1 LDYKSEVDLLEL
13 LVASVDLLLEELVN
27 CLQDYFIENRVYW
40 IQQNYVLILNT
51 IFNFDNCKKLQDHC
65 LNPILANPRLF
76 ITSKDFSTL
85 DKDPLSNLLK
95 RNDLHFQ
102 IEEIVIWDNL
112 IKWDIQQIPGL
123 RNIDRRSNKNYEDL
137 KNTLTNFIPL
147 IRFLNISSDDFYDK
161 VRPYEQ
167 IIPNKIYEH
176 AMTYYF
182 VEQPKLL
189 NHII

>member
-1 LDYKSEVDLLEL
+1 MNYKSEVDLLKL

-40 IQQNYVLILNT
+40 IQQNYVLVLNT

-112 IKWDIQQIPGL
+112 IKWGIQQTPRLENKII
-123 RNIDRRSNKNYEDL
+123 NIDKWSNKNQGCQRSVTVSHRSVITGQEP
-137 KNTLTNFIPL
+137 LT
-147 IRFLNISSDDFYDK
+147 D
-161 VRPYEQ
+161 RP
-167 IIPNKIYEH
+167 
-176 AMTYYF
+176 F
-182 VEQPKLL
+182 
-189 NHII
+189 

>member
-1 LDYKSEVDLLEL
+1 MHL
-13 LVASVDLLLEELVN
+13 
-27 CLQDYFIENRVYW
+27 
-40 IQQNYVLILNT
+40 
-51 IFNFDNCKKLQDHC
+51 
-65 LNPILANPRLF
+65 
-76 ITSKDFSTL
+76 
-85 DKDPLSNLLK
+85 
-95 RNDLHFQ
+95 Q

-112 IKWDIQQIPGL
+112 TKWGIQQTPGL
-123 RNIDRRSNKNYEDL
+123 RNKNINIDRWSNEDL
-137 KNTLTNFIPL
+137 KDTLTNLIPL

>member
-1 LDYKSEVDLLEL
+1 M
-13 LVASVDLLLEELVN
+13 
-27 CLQDYFIENRVYW
+27 
-40 IQQNYVLILNT
+40 
-51 IFNFDNCKKLQDHC
+51 
-65 LNPILANPRLF
+65 
-76 ITSKDFSTL
+76 
-85 DKDPLSNLLK
+85 
-95 RNDLHFQ
+95 HFQ